1 MLNLVKVKDIAYQDI
16 ELLLQALKIDYEVF
30 GDNIY
35 SNCPIHAGSNNKRGF
50 NISTSRK
57 QWKCWTHGCDQE
69 YKDVIGLAQGA
80 MSKRTGKQISF
91 AEALKFVCHTYG
103 IDSDNVECST
113 PQEIVEDELSKI
125 GRIFKKTYNFKTIEC
140 KTVAVGDISQYFI
153 DEQHFKKETLEHF
166 DVRDCVDDDSEFKNR
181 AVIPIH
187 SDNGKLVG
195 YTARATNDYI
205 LPKYLISPNF
215 DKSNYLYNYNRAK
228 EAADQLSSLFITEGQ
243 GDVWRLYEAGVI
255 NAVGL
260 FGSVLLDGQLDILL
274 KSSITNL
281 VILTD
286 NDQPGRESKIKLQR
300 QLSRLFK
307 LHFPDMGS
315 KYKDIGAM
323 PPHIIQ
329 EFILKHL
336 KGLY

>member
-1 MLNLVKVKDIAYQDI
+1 MINLTKVKSIVYQDI

-50 NISTSRK
+50 NISTSRQ
-57 QWKCWTHGCDQE
+57 QWKCWTHACDQE
-69 YKDVIGLAQGA
+69 YKDIIGLAQGA
-80 MSKRTGKQISF
+80 LAKRMGKPVSF
-91 AEALKFVCHTYG
+91 RQALKFVCNTYG
-103 IDSDNVECST
+103 IDDDNIDYTVT
-113 PQEIVEDELSKI
+113 QEIVENELSKI
-125 GRIFKKTYNFKTIEC
+125 GRIFKKIERKHFSKC
-140 KTVAVGDISQYFI
+140 EEILVGDTSRYFV
-153 DEQHFKKETLEHF
+153 DEQHFKYDTLEHF
-166 DVRDCVDDDSEFKNR
+166 GVKDCIDDGYFKNR

-187 SDNGKLVG
+187 SAEGDLIA
-195 YTARATNDYI
+195 YTGRATNDYI
-205 LPKYLISPNF
+205 LPKYLISQNF
-215 DKSNYLYNYNRAK
+215 DKSYHLYNYNRAR
-228 EAADQLSSLFITEGQ
+228 ELSESLSCLFITEGQ

-260 FGSVLLDGQLDILL
+260 FGSVLLEGQLDILL
-274 KSSITNL
+274 QSSITNL

-329 EFILKHL
+329 KFILQYL